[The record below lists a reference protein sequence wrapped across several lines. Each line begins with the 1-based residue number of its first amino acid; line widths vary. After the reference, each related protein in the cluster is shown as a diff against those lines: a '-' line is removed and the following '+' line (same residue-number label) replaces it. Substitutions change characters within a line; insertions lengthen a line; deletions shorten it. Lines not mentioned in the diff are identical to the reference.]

1 MKSNFL
7 KLMSI
12 SILIL
17 IIGFNNSINA
27 QTNKGLCNIE
37 VSDVSKAISFNYLL
51 GYSVTFKNNSKKAVD
66 GVYWKVYYYNNANEL
81 IESDNSSFNATKII
95 DPIAAGFTKTLAR
108 SPRVKGASVVIVK
121 ITKVHFSDGT
131 SCN

>member
-12 SILIL
+12 SILII

-51 GYSVTFKNNSKKAVD
+51 GYSVTFKNN
-66 GVYWKVYYYNNANEL
+66 YWKVYYYNNANEL

>member
-1 MKSNFL
+1 
-7 KLMSI
+7 MSI

-17 IIGFNNSINA
+17 IIDCNNSINA
-27 QTNKGLCNIE
+27 QTNKGLCSVEIN
-37 VSDVSKAISFNYLL
+37 DVSKAISFNYLL
-51 GYSVTFKNNSKKAVD
+51 GYTVTFKNNTKKSVD
-66 GVYWKVYYYNNANEL
+66 GIYWKVYYYNNANEL
-81 IESDNSSFNATKII
+81 IESDNSSFNATNII